1 MQQLLQMSPRKSL
14 SVDNLLSVYPPDGN
28 ENYISS
34 LPDSEV
40 SLNGTIYNISLLLN
54 SLKM

>member
-28 ENYISS
+28 ENYVSS
-34 LPDSEV
+34 LTDSEV